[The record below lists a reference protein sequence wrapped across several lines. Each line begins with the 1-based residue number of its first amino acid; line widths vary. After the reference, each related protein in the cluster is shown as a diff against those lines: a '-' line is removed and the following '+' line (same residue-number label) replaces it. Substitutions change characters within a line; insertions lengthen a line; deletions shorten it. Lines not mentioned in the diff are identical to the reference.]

1 VKENQIKTISSKN
14 RLINLI
20 IDLLSISL
28 ISEIINIA
36 LIKSG
41 NEETITLLMDSS
53 IKVIVF
59 VSYYL
64 FMEGGFGKT
73 LGKMVTGTIVVNLDN
88 EQPKGSLLII
98 RTLIRII
105 PILNILDALTFLNTN
120 KTGLHD
126 SISSTK
132 LVKSKDYPSI
142 Y

>member
-1 VKENQIKTISSKN
+1 
-14 RLINLI
+14 
-20 IDLLSISL
+20 
-28 ISEIINIA
+28 
-36 LIKSG
+36 
-41 NEETITLLMDSS
+41 
-53 IKVIVF
+53 
-59 VSYYL
+59 
-64 FMEGGFGKT
+64 MEGGFGKT